1 MPCCTPPYACPSLP
15 LSLVARCSDQC
26 FPLGDSN
33 VVSGGGEV
41 VLYAA
46 LLNANLCLSFSFSA
60 ASLCTAAVVVEVV
73 GGGSGVVVV
82 VACWR
87 LGY

>member
-1 MPCCTPPYACPSLP
+1 M
-15 LSLVARCSDQC
+15 
-26 FPLGDSN
+26 
-33 VVSGGGEV
+33 
-41 VLYAA
+41 YAA